1 MITYIK
7 GVLTFKNPT
16 FVVIETGG
24 IGYHVNISLNTY
36 AQIEKSEQVRLLTH
50 LQIKEDS
57 HTLYGFADEA
67 ERKLFR
73 LLISVSGVGP
83 ATAQIALSS
92 LTPDQLRAAI
102 IGEDVATF
110 KSVKGVGPKT
120 AKRIILDLKD
130 KVLKDSGETPI
141 LTTPQ
146 DNTMRTEALSALLA
160 LGFGRS
166 QVQRVL
172 NRIIREQGKVES
184 AENLIKH
191 ALREMSS

>member
-24 IGYHVNISLNTY
+24 IGYHVNISLHTY
-36 AQIEKSEQVRLLTH
+36 SQIEKAEQVRLLTH

-67 ERKLFR
+67 ERKFFR

-141 LTTPQ
+141 LASPQ
-146 DNTMRTEALSALLA
+146 DNTMRSEALSALLA
-160 LGFGRS
+160 LGFSRS

-172 NRIIREQGKVES
+172 NRIIREQGQVDS
-184 AENLIKH
+184 AESLIKH

>member
-16 FVVIETGG
+16 FVVIEAGG
-24 IGYHVNISLNTY
+24 IGYHVNISLHTY
-36 AQIEKSEQVRLLTH
+36 AQIEKAEEVRLLTH
-50 LQIKEDS
+50 LQVKEDS
-57 HTLYGFADEA
+57 HTLYGFAEA
-67 ERKLFR
+67 TERQLFR
-73 LLISVSGVGP
+73 MLISVSGIGP

-92 LTPDQLRAAI
+92 LSPDQLRAAI
-102 IGEDVATF
+102 IAEDLATF

-141 LTTPQ
+141 LATAQ
-146 DNTMRTEALSALLA
+146 DNTMREEALSALLA

-172 NRIIREQGKVES
+172 NRILREQGNVAS
-184 AENLIKH
+184 AEILIKH
-191 ALREMSS
+191 ALREISS

>member
-7 GVLTFKNPT
+7 GLLTFKNPT

-24 IGYHVNISLNTY
+24 IGYHVNISLHTY
-36 AQIEKSEQVRLLTH
+36 AQIEKAEQVRLLTH
-50 LQIKEDS
+50 LQVKEDS
-57 HTLYGFADEA
+57 HTLYGFAEA
-67 ERKLFR
+67 SERQLFR
-73 LLISVSGVGP
+73 MLISVSGIGP
-83 ATAQIALSS
+83 STAQIALSA

-102 IGEDVATF
+102 IAEDLATF

-141 LTTPQ
+141 LATPQ
-146 DNTMRTEALSALLA
+146 DNTMREEALSALLA

-172 NRIIREQGKVES
+172 NRILRDQGNIAS
-184 AENLIKH
+184 AETLIKH